1 MQKQNDQNPP
11 AAKRQKQ
18 EDIWTLLI
26 RQTEALDITMKIH
39 PTLLPVSQ
47 DQDVQPTL
55 IILFEKSVEQISL
68 YKKVPVI
75 LQLWR
80 KVKNLEFHLKRKHEN
95 WDKFEWDVCDK
106 KFWTE
111 FRHKMHMR
119 IHSNKPLR

>member
-1 MQKQNDQNPP
+1 MHKQNDQNPP

-80 KVKNLEFHLKRKHEN
+80 KVKNKTKYEIEN
-95 WDKFEWDVCDK
+95 
-106 KFWTE
+106 T
-111 FRHKMHMR
+111 
-119 IHSNKPLR
+119 N